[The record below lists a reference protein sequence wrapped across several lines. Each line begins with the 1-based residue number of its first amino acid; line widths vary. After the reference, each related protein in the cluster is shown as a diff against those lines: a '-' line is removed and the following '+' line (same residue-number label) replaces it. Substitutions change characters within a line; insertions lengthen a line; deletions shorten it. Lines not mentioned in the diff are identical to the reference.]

1 MIVALIAGAGGRA
14 LLALLFVLAGITKL
28 AGPRPFLE
36 HMARAHLPGVL
47 LPVVALF
54 EIGAGGAL
62 LLDWNMRLAAGF
74 LGAFCIA
81 TALLFHLH
89 FGDRAERTQ
98 LAKDLALAGALA
110 MIAAGAVS

>member
-1 MIVALIAGAGGRA
+1 MIVAPIAGAGGRA

-74 LGAFCIA
+74 LGAFCVA
-81 TALLFHLH
+81 TASCFTCISAIVRS
-89 FGDRAERTQ
+89 GPSSPRTSPWPAR
-98 LAKDLALAGALA
+98 LR
-110 MIAAGAVS
+110 